1 MPRDTSTGTD
11 AERTVVPA
19 LERGGYS
26 YVSQY
31 KIRNIRPNNK
41 NYVID
46 YIAKKG
52 CRKIG
57 VELKWQQYN
66 GTAEEKIVYTII
78 CLLILVQKNI
88 VDKAYLVLGGSDKD
102 SERGRTGWT
111 LRKWCFEGGPKEFID
126 YEGKVEILS
135 IEEFQADANQ
145 SNL

>member
-88 VDKAYLVLGGSDKD
+88 VLG
-102 SERGRTGWT
+102 T
-111 LRKWCFEGGPKEFID
+111 L
-126 YEGKVEILS
+126 
-135 IEEFQADANQ
+135 QN
-145 SNL
+145 